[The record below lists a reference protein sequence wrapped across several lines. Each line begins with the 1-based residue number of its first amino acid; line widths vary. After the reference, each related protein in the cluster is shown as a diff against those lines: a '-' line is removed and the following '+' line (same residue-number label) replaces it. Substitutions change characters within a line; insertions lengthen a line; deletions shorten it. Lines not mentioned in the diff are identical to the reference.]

1 MIIRGVVVAGR
12 GLGKRLGYP
21 TANLDIEVPDG
32 LERGVYTAHIEL
44 EGVERQALVV
54 IGAVSE
60 APRLSIEVHLLDW
73 EGDLYGRQLLVDVL
87 EKISDIETLGSDE
100 ELTEKIARDIAI
112 ARDYF
117 LTSHPR
123 S

>member
-12 GLGKRLGYP
+12 GLGKTFGYP

-60 APRLSIEVHLLDW
+60 APRLFEVHLLDW